1 MLGSQMGY
9 TPMRLLILGTGRMA
23 GAHAE
28 AFSKIAGVTL
38 AGCVDI
44 DTDRAEAFAA
54 EHAIPMAFTSLVS
67 ALESGEV
74 DAAANCT
81 PDASHFETT
90 MAVLEA
96 GTHVFCEKPLATTYE
111 DVAQMAAKARSK
123 GIIHGVNLTYRN
135 VAALQ
140 TARTLI
146 AEGRIGHIRHFEA
159 SYLQS
164 WLTQSAW
171 GDWRSD
177 PTWLWRLSTEHGSL
191 GVLGD
196 VGIHILDFLTY
207 AAGQNVAELTGR
219 LGTFDKAEDGR
230 IDGYTLDA
238 NDSFSATV
246 ALESGALG
254 VIHATRFAPGNL
266 NDLSLQIYG
275 TKGGLKV
282 TNTGPLGTLRVCE
295 GDNLEKATWVP
306 VVLSPVKT
314 NFERFAEAVQSG
326 AGMVPDFDE
335 GARLQ
340 AVLDG
345 VFRAHNERRQISLY
359 CARI

>member
-96 GTHVFCEKPLATTYE
+96 GAHVFCEKPLATTYE
-111 DVAQMAAKARSK
+111 DAAQMAAKARSK

-164 WLTQSAW
+164 WLTQPAW

-196 VGIHILDFLTY
+196 VGIHIFDFLTY

-345 VFRAHNERRQISLY
+345 VFRAHNERRQISL
-359 CARI
+359 CRARI